1 VLKFGGQMTR
11 DCIQFRKRDRVIRL
25 DRFLPQSMIL
35 DWLRLE
41 ERSTG
46 TKEGCAEGDCGA
58 CTVVIARQRDGR
70 LVYEPVNACIA
81 TIGQLDGSELITIE
95 DLAHEGKLHPVQTAM
110 AAEHGSQCGFCTPG
124 IVMSLFAHFHSEGDR
139 TDRARI
145 NDVLAGNLCRCTG
158 YRSIVDAARQACAG
172 PVADQFVAREAE
184 TCAALARLND
194 GADIFVGDEAG
205 FFAAPASEA
214 SLASLYQRHPDARIV
229 GGATDVGLWITKKL
243 VTLDKI
249 IHVGR
254 AGLDKIEAAA
264 DCLNIGASVTLAN
277 ATSSLAS
284 ISPDIAE
291 IVRRFGSVQ
300 VRAAGTVGGSIAN
313 ASPIG
318 DLAPLFIALGGSVEL
333 RKGERI
339 RALPLEQFFIAYGK
353 QDREPGEFVRRL
365 IVPKLPAANF
375 FKAYKISKRFD
386 EDITAVLGAF
396 RIGVEGGH
404 ITSARV
410 VFGGMAAT
418 PKRALAVERQLI
430 GVAVNDPGAWRKA
443 AERIGDDFTPLT
455 DMRASAG
462 YRLGVAG
469 NLVIKALA
477 EISGAASPMTRILK
491 RREAL
496 HVAD

>member
-1 VLKFGGQMTR
+1 MTR
-11 DCIQFRKRDRVIRL
+11 DCIQFRRQDQIIRL
-25 DRFLPQSMIL
+25 DRFLPQSTIL

-46 TKEGCAEGDCGA
+46 TKEGCGEGDCGA
-58 CTVVIARQRDGR
+58 CTVVIARERNGR
-70 LVYEPVNACIA
+70 LIYEPVNACIA
-81 TIGQLDGSELITIE
+81 TLGQLDGCELITVE
-95 DLAHEGKLHPVQTAM
+95 DLAHQGKLHPVQSAM
-110 AAEHGSQCGFCTPG
+110 AAGHGSQCGFCTPG

-139 TDRARI
+139 TDRAAI

-158 YRSIVDAARQACAG
+158 YRSIVDAARKACAG
-172 PVADQFVAREAE
+172 PAADQFTATESQTRAV
-184 TCAALARLND
+184 LQRLND
-194 GADIFVGDEAG
+194 GSDILVGDETR
-205 FFAAPASEA
+205 FFASPASEA
-214 SLASLYQRHPDARIV
+214 SLAALYLRHPDARII

-243 VTLDKI
+243 MTLDKI

-254 AGLDKIEAAA
+254 AGLDAIEPTA
-264 DCLNIGASVTLAN
+264 DSLNIGAAVTLAN
-277 ATSSLAS
+277 ASSSLAS

-318 DLAPLFIALGGSVEL
+318 DLAPLFVALGGSVEL
-333 RKGERI
+333 RKGERV
-339 RALPLEQFFIAYGK
+339 RALPLEKFFIAYGK

-365 IVPKLPAANF
+365 IVPKLPAAVF

-396 RIGVEGGH
+396 RIAVEGGR
-404 ITSARV
+404 ITSARIA
-410 VFGGMAAT
+410 FGGMAAT

-430 GVAVNDPGAWRKA
+430 GADVDDSAVWRSA
-443 AERIGDDFTPLT
+443 AEQVSNDFTPLT
-455 DMRASAG
+455 DMRASAE
-462 YRLGVAG
+462 YRLDVAG

-477 EISGAASPMTRILK
+477 EISGAASPVTRILG
-491 RREAL
+491 RQEAL
-496 HVAD
+496 HVAP